1 VDTPGQSIVCQDS
14 VVVSGVDSA
23 GQTVT
28 ASRFAGLTGVSRERL
43 RTWERRHGFPRPHRH
58 GSGPRRYALEDVAA
72 VVFVRRAVESGM
84 PVASAIAR
92 ARAAGRRNGVSASA
106 FAGLVDDAPLPVVV
120 LSGPAP
126 LRIEYANAAVR
137 AHASAPRPGED
148 LAAAVPAFHDH
159 PAVAVL
165 AGLFTGDAAPG
176 ECEHPAW
183 GGDPRRTLRSAL
195 FRLPAEPDARPLVAL
210 VGLGGADEDAARSE
224 LAAARRELEDLRR
237 REERHSRWLDGLAAL
252 AAAFQ
257 RDPGLTVVEDA
268 LDVVVRQ
275 TNAVD
280 VGLARHVSGRLEL
293 PGSRRRLLSGSS
305 VTVAAHPELARALR
319 DAEPLWLDPPAARA
333 LGVPAGLHASGLPV
347 VVAGEALGLVVFL
360 FNEVE
365 PHDRDNRRVL
375 AAISAAMGF
384 GLLRD
389 RLVAELRRV
398 TSSGGASLRARG

>member
-1 VDTPGQSIVCQDS
+1 VDTPGQSVVCQDS
-14 VVVSGVDSA
+14 VVVSWVDSS
-23 GQTVT
+23 GQLVS

-43 RTWERRHGFPRPHRH
+43 RTWERRHGFPLPHRH

-72 VVFVRRAVESGM
+72 VVFVARAVESGM
-84 PVASAIAR
+84 PLASAIDR
-92 ARAAGRRNGVSASA
+92 ARAAGRRSGLSPAG
-106 FAGLVDDAPLPVVV
+106 FAGLVDDAPLPVVA

-126 LRIEYANAAVR
+126 LRIEYANATVR
-137 AHASAPRPGED
+137 ADPSAPRPGED

-159 PAVAVL
+159 PAVGVL
-165 AGLFTGDAAPG
+165 TGLFSGDGRAR

-183 GGDPRRTLRSAL
+183 DGDPRRMVRSAV
-195 FRLPAEPDARPLVAL
+195 FRLPAEPDALPLVAL
-210 VGLGGADEDAARSE
+210 VGLGGADEDAAREE

-237 REERHSRWLDGLAAL
+237 RAERHSRWLDGLAAL

-257 RDPGLTVVEDA
+257 RDPGLSVVEDG

-293 PGSRRRLLSGSS
+293 PGSRRRLLAASF

-319 DAEPLWLDPPAARA
+319 DAEPLWLDAPAARA

-389 RLVAELRRV
+389 RLVAELREAAGV
-398 TSSGGASLRARG
+398 SSRRRP